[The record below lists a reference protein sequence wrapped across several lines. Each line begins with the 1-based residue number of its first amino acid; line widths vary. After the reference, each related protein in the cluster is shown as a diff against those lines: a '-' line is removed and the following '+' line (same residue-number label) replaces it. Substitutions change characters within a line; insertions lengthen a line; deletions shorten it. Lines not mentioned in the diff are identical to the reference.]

1 MKSEVAVISN
11 KKRRRSLQDDMPVW
25 IKVLAYIMTT
35 ALSISAIIPFLLTI
49 SVSLTEENALL
60 LHGYKMIPPEFST
73 AAYEYIFKNS
83 AQIINAYG
91 VTIFTTVVGTV
102 AGVLIMSMLGYVLSR
117 QSFPWKL
124 QTAFFVYFTQ
134 LFSGGMLATYVIFT
148 TVYNL
153 RDTLTVQI
161 IPAMVT
167 PMYVLIL
174 RTYMNTSVPPAVVE
188 SAKIDGAS
196 EFRCYSQIVMPM
208 SVPCLATIALFLAV
222 MYWNQWK
229 AAFLYVL
236 TRTDIIPI
244 QLLLNRIEKEIAFL
258 ANNAGE
264 MTASEAASVAETIPS
279 ESVKMALLVIVV
291 VPIVVAYPFFQ
302 KYFVKG
308 ITVGSVK
315 G

>member
-1 MKSEVAVISN
+1 MKSEVAVISKRKR
-11 KKRRRSLQDDMPVW
+11 KKSLQDDMPVW
-25 IKVLAYIMTT
+25 IKVIAYIMTT
-35 ALSISAIIPFLLTI
+35 ALSISAVIPFLLTI

-102 AGVLIMSMLGYVLSR
+102 GGVLIMSMLGYVLSR

-134 LFSGGMLATYVIFT
+134 LFGGGMLATYVIFT
-148 TVYNL
+148 TVYHL

-174 RTYMNTSVPPAVVE
+174 RTFMSTSIPPAVVE

-196 EFRCYSQIVMPM
+196 EFKCYARIVMPM
-208 SVPCLATIALFLAV
+208 AVPCLATIALFLAV
-222 MYWNQWK
+222 AYWNQWK

-258 ANNAGE
+258 ANNSGQ
-264 MTASEAASVAETIPS
+264 MTATEMAAMEGTIPS